1 MAIAVAAA
9 VAESRRTSE
18 SYSQLAT
25 PRGENGAHD
34 EVEAGLPAS
43 PAAGLTGRLPGTRL
57 RAAAAVAAAAAA
69 LLLAGSVAVMAAR
82 GGDRGSSL
90 TAETPVGAGILELF
104 RAPYEDP
111 QGHMMC
117 PASFTNR
124 GQCQCNCDWAANG
137 GCSRR
142 DDDKT
147 CCFSCCCSEALRG
160 GEAGAA
166 HVVRSGRGFD
176 DVVYSSDAFQRGQP
190 VQTVYHVHHI
200 DADEKAT
207 RSYRV
212 GDQPAQSVGQAR
224 YTDTAVDNHA
234 KSGYFV
240 GESVFAKTS
249 DGKLVPAV
257 ITEVRPDGQ
266 YSIRYLPQTGHGD
279 AAVAGQTMASGLTS
293 IGGVHF
299 QPMWVVVSIVFV
311 ALLGLG
317 IYYCLNK
324 K

>member
-147 CCFSCCCSEALRG
+147 CCFSCCCSEARRG
-160 GEAGAA
+160 GKAGAVY
-166 HVVRSGRGFD
+166 VVRSGRGFD
-176 DVVYSSDAFQRGQP
+176 DAAYGSDAFQRGQP
-190 VQTVYHVHHI
+190 GQNVYHVHHI
-200 DADEKAT
+200 DADQMAT
-207 RSYRV
+207 RGYRV

-224 YTDTAVDNHA
+224 YTDVAVDDHA

-257 ITEVRPDGQ
+257 VTEVRPDGQ
-266 YSIRYLPQTGHGD
+266 YSIHYLAQNGHGD
-279 AAVAGQTMASGLTS
+279 VAVASQTMAPGGSFTSGVQL
-293 IGGVHF
+293 
-299 QPMWVVVSIVFV
+299 MWVFMGIAFA
-311 ALLGLG
+311 ALLCLA
-317 IYYCLNK
+317 IYLCLSSK